1 MTEDPAVVLA
11 EAASAADEIDLVVVA
26 AVAVEETSAHEKC
39 TKQFVET
46 VVKNVKYH
54 SSQVMAQM
62 VVHDQSIVET
72 VTKITKNSKN
82 IKHF

>member
-11 EAASAADEIDLVVVA
+11 EAASAADEIDLVVA